1 MRTYHN
7 IRTALA
13 ALAVSGVVAAAS
25 PASGQAV
32 VQAKPD
38 SAVTDFHKFLP
49 PLPSVPWLE
58 AKRRVPNITITA
70 LPEAGSVTA
79 LLLMPEPAMS
89 WGVGGNSQAASAN
102 IGFVGM

>member
-1 MRTYHN
+1 
-7 IRTALA
+7 
-13 ALAVSGVVAAAS
+13 
-25 PASGQAV
+25 
-32 VQAKPD
+32 
-38 SAVTDFHKFLP
+38 
-49 PLPSVPWLE
+49 VPWLE

-79 LLLMPEPAMS
+79 LVLMPEPAMS